1 MFDIL
6 FISNRRESPMGDK
19 RQEMRDKIQIQEMRD
34 KRQDE
39 RDERW
44 EKEDR
49 HHKRSTDCSF
59 YYGLT
64 VNRLLYCRIG

>member
-1 MFDIL
+1 MSTANNMFDIL

-19 RQEMRDKIQIQEMRD
+19 RQEMRDK
-34 KRQDE
+34 RQDE

-49 HHKRSTDCSF
+49 HHKRSEDCSF

-64 VNRLLYCRIG
+64 VNRLL